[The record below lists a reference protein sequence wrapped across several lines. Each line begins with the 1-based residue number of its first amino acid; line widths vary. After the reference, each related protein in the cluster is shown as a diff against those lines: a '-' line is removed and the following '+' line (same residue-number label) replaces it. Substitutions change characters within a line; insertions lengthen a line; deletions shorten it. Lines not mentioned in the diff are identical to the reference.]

1 MDDRIKVLAH
11 NLVNYSMNV
20 QNGEK
25 VFVHYTGPTTEPLA
39 RQIIKEVY
47 KVGGIP
53 FPEYTNPRVQREML
67 LNCTKEQMEMLEDL
81 LEGFRA

>member
-53 FPEYTNPRVQREML
+53 FPEYTNPSSRECF
-67 LNCTKEQMEMLEDL
+67 NCTKSKWNA
-81 LEGFRA
+81 G

>member
-47 KVGGIP
+47 KVV
-53 FPEYTNPRVQREML
+53 EYLSRIYKPKSSKDAT
-67 LNCTKEQMEMLEDL
+67 
-81 LEGFRA
+81 